1 MFILSR
7 NILLCFSEN
16 KTEKG
21 GKEARKEWKE
31 ETEEKYKRRC
41 KRKRTKRY

>member
-21 GKEARKEWKE
+21 GKEARMEWK
-31 ETEEKYKRRC
+31 ETEEKCKRRC